1 MTTTPGRLVVVPAAS
16 SIGHS
21 IAVVRLGVTKPQ
33 SFRDVSLHGNVYPQH
48 KMGKRMKNTSSIG
61 KQNSWVQP
69 MCRIIF
75 LSPRALVS
83 ATNDLSFQGSGCNE
97 EGKGNKSQETVLL
110 EIAPAIT

>member
-61 KQNSWVQP
+61 KQSAE
-69 MCRIIF
+69 I
-75 LSPRALVS
+75 SPNGALYC
-83 ATNDLSFQGSGCNE
+83 TQLPKDG
-97 EGKGNKSQETVLL
+97 
-110 EIAPAIT
+110 